1 MDPNLL
7 PQELRDN
14 ELQERKK
21 AVKAPKVF
29 DIYLTDPEKEKN
41 KFDFSGSDKPKI
53 SLREKLFGKKAVRA
67 IPSPQLT
74 NPLPIKNEVLK
85 KRPVSD
91 NLLKGSTPAI
101 VRMKPKRSG
110 FSFWKSLLGEPV
122 FPMSA
127 PASGYTKAKENIK
140 ADSLRPVQGSQTIN
154 QTLVKNRPASEIK
167 PEPEKPMPRP
177 VRYSKPIK
185 GDSWWAILGGLFKRT
200 KKVKP
205 EVSLT
210 DESSV
215 KEDPLEKVKE
225 PKFERPKVELL
236 RKTEPAVKP
245 KIKAKGDSWWSIFS
259 GIFKTKRKPQTNLKF
274 AQSTPAPTI
283 AKTTAV
289 KEEESRKKD
298 EPTAFAPTF
307 AKATADKEEEPPK
320 KEEAPKKEKSN
331 GLSQPK
337 DLAKSELSVNLIP
350 QASGKDQD
358 DRLVFEAWLF
368 TASVLVAVFLVTVA
382 YFSLVYLNEGLAKEM
397 SEKQAEFSRLDSQ
410 VKSLANDEKNNN
422 ELADRINLIKKL
434 FNNQIKWSNFF
445 TLMEKYTLNGV
456 YFTQL
461 SADTSGAL
469 VLPGMAENYTVLAK
483 QLALFNDAEEF
494 IKEAKL
500 SEARIFSDDQAGITA
515 VGFQVRL
522 ILQDSIFK
530 K

>member
-41 KFDFSGSDKPKI
+41 KFDFSGSDKPRI

-154 QTLVKNRPASEIK
+154 QALVKNRPATEFK

-185 GDSWWAILGGLFKRT
+185 GDNWWAILGGLFKRT

-215 KEDPLEKVKE
+215 KEAPLEKVKE
-225 PKFERPKVELL
+225 YKFERPKVELL
-236 RKTEPAVKP
+236 RKIEPTVKP

-274 AQSTPAPTI
+274 AQIASAPTF
-283 AKTTAV
+283 AEAVVDKKAMAV
-289 KEEESRKKD
+289 KEEE
-298 EPTAFAPTF
+298 P
-307 AKATADKEEEPPK
+307 
-320 KEEAPKKEKSN
+320 PKKEKSN

-350 QASGKDQD
+350 QASRKDQD

-368 TASVLVAVFLVTVA
+368 SASVLVAVFLVTVA
-382 YFSLVYLNEGLAKEM
+382 YFSLVYLNDGLAKEM

-445 TLMEKYTLNGV
+445 ALMEKYTLNGV

-500 SEARIFSDDQAGITA
+500 SEARIFSDDQAGITG